1 MTKSEKKA
9 MKNRNRQR
17 AIEASKKAE
26 ANAKAKNEHYAKMQ
40 MENERRSEGVGVKI
54 DRTQRVFIPGR
65 PYGKTFFINGESAI
79 YVQDV
84 CEQQNSTL
92 FEQGIKLIESKVTPK
107 RKSYLIKMLTLILPT
122 SDMSMDDMAA
132 RSRDVLPII
141 AFVCDMALHKN
152 KKLAHPVA
160 YDKDF
165 NKYVANL
172 FYQYKLDGAFER
184 YVHLGEKAVPVPEF
198 LVSPEMYNFATKT
211 A

>member
-1 MTKSEKKA
+1 MTQINFKTTDDATGTTTVFNELKI
-9 MKNRNRQR
+9 NRT
-17 AIEASKKAE
+17 
-26 ANAKAKNEHYAKMQ
+26 M
-40 MENERRSEGVGVKI
+40 VV
-54 DRTQRVFIPGR
+54 GR
-65 PYGKTFFINGESAI
+65 PVFPSDKCEFIYGKTFYINENSAI

-92 FEQGIKLIESKVTPK
+92 FEQGIKLIDSKVAPK
-107 RKSYLIKMLTLILPT
+107 RRSYLIKMLTLILPT

-198 LVSPEMYNFATKT
+198 LVSPEMYNNAV
-211 A
+211 